1 MNIHALFSSMFSRYE
16 WLRIT
21 QSSHQRFLQRW
32 KQPLKIWLF
41 SGYFSRAKT
50 VTRNQKNLSC
60 SDKCGAFIPCS
71 ARYVL
76 QVSAYVLLKIAPK
89 AFLEAKKSL
98 KTYHFWNDYSKTKT
112 EKCNQKI
119 VSYIFVTFI
128 PFRPLYFLKVS
139 ASFSLKR
146 NHNRLL

>member
-1 MNIHALFSSMFSRYE
+1 MPCSAQCFPEMSGCVSLKVANKGSCKGENNPWKFDFSE
-16 WLRIT
+16 AI
-21 QSSHQRFLQRW
+21 FL
-32 KQPLKIWLF
+32 
-41 SGYFSRAKT
+41 GAKT

-60 SDKCGAFIPCS
+60 SGKCGAFIPCS

-89 AFLEAKKSL
+89 VFLEAKKSL
-98 KTYHFWNDYSKTKT
+98 KTYHFWNNYSKTKT
-112 EKCNQKI
+112 EKCNQKNLI

-139 ASFSLKR
+139 ASFSFKR